1 MLAKRRMAFSNL
13 SYRTG
18 RVFSKICSSPN
29 KWTLFTFVP
38 TIVTMYFILN
48 QEFIFA
54 AISFI
59 VASFLDFVD
68 GSVARVTGRSTNL
81 GAYMDTIVDRYIEF
95 LVIVPLLFAGLPGF
109 YLPFAFW
116 LLLYLFGS
124 MMTTYAKASAKET
137 GLVPEGL
144 RGGLL
149 ERAERLIILTA
160 GFFLAGFLGTIYLTM
175 VIAALAV
182 LSNLTA
188 IQRVGIAARK
198 ARYLSF

>member
-1 MLAKRRMAFSNL
+1 MLAKRRMVFSNL

-18 RVFSKICSSPN
+18 RFFSKICSSPN
-29 KWTLFTFVP
+29 KWTALTFLP
-38 TIVTMYFILN
+38 TLMTMYFILN
-48 QEFIFA
+48 HEFVLA
-54 AISFI
+54 ALSFI
-59 VASFLDFVD
+59 IASFLDFVD
-68 GSVARVTGRSTNL
+68 GSVARATGRSTSL
-81 GAYMDTIVDRYIEF
+81 GAYLDTVVDRYIEF
-95 LVIVPLLFAGLPGF
+95 LVVVPLLFAGLPDF

-116 LLLYLFGS
+116 LFLYLFGS

-137 GLVPEGL
+137 ELVPEGL

-149 ERAERLIILTA
+149 ERAERLILLTA
-160 GFFLAGFLGTIYLTM
+160 GFVLAGVLGTIYLTM

-188 IQRVGIAARK
+188 MQRVAIAVRK